1 MDYLS
6 QKKYNEL
13 KKELEEL
20 LSNGRRELA
29 QQLDEAKS
37 LGDLKENAEYHQA
50 RDDQAKLESRVLKLE
65 ELLKNAT
72 IIKKSKT
79 DEVQVGVTVEIA
91 KKLASKTATY
101 EIVGTED
108 ADIFKGKIDLN
119 APLAKAMMGKKKG
132 DIFDF
137 KLPNDEVVSYRIINI
152 K

>member
-137 KLPNDEVVSYRIINI
+137 KLPNDEVVSYRIVNI